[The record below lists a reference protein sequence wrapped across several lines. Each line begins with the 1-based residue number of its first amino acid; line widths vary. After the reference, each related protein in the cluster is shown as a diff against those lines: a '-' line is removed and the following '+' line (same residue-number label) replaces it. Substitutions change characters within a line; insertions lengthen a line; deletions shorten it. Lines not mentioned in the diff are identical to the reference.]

1 MYDVPKDC
9 NFFTEFESNLW
20 LMLQQTTK
28 KLKNFPKNFQL
39 KFQTQTEK
47 TSLLFLL
54 TKPGSSVRSKR
65 GIMDDLI
72 WIWGYGMKMIMINGV
87 NTMTT
92 N

>member
-54 TKPGSSVRSKR
+54 TKPGLTPKAMNFKINWFQNVKKSI
-65 GIMDDLI
+65 IMA
-72 WIWGYGMKMIMINGV
+72 MK
-87 NTMTT
+87 
-92 N
+92 